1 MPSRYTSFGCR
12 AAYPSAVCGQEEEHM
27 NFRVGSEGVRNRVA
41 ANYCQV
47 TPAHSL
53 FSEKN
58 ISADPV
64 GARPRLSGSPSRL
77 HPDQWVRR

>member
-1 MPSRYTSFGCR
+1 
-12 AAYPSAVCGQEEEHM
+12 M

-53 FSEKN
+53 FSEKTSQL
-58 ISADPV
+58 ILLAQGPV
-64 GARPRLSGSPSRL
+64 LAVARPAYTRISGYVANANGFST
-77 HPDQWVRR
+77 